1 MNNCIEYLRSFIIH
15 NSKNSKNKKDVN
27 EYEKKISEY
36 EKKISEYEKKISEYE
51 KKKNNYSNFVDNYVE
66 DWFEKNKEDV
76 DIGKINIGMFEIDI
90 LPDYIEKYI
99 YKKILRI
106 LFSIILKVP
115 SA

>member
-27 EYEKKISEY
+27 
-36 EKKISEYEKKISEYE
+36 EYEKKISEYE